1 MIIKFKVV
9 EIERVYKVDFSITI
23 YKYVNQLDDE
33 YIKLMFD
40 IIIKKYQLK
49 EPIRR
54 EYEIFQ
60 I

>member
-9 EIERVYKVDFSITI
+9 EIERVNKVEFSITI